1 MKASCSAVACLS
13 GRLRAEFRLREN
25 TGTHCTPRVLAEE
38 VVLHALG
45 SLVYEPDPLQMADA
59 GEWRLKSKARLL
71 V

>member
-1 MKASCSAVACLS
+1 MACVN
-13 GRLRAEFRLREN
+13 GRLRAEFCLREN

-38 VVLHALG
+38 VVLHALE
-45 SLVYEPDPLQMADA
+45 SLVYEPDPLQMADT